1 MTAWSVADRLVA
13 AFALI
18 ACGIGLQIMRYR
30 ARLLGGLLDV
40 RRSSGGGTIV
50 RSVLPRCGDSIT

>member
-1 MTAWSVADRLVA
+1 VLTVSDNGDGIDETRTTG
-13 AFALI
+13 
-18 ACGIGLQIMRYR
+18 GIGLQIMRYR

-50 RSVLPRCGDSIT
+50 RSVLPRSGDPIK

>member
-1 MTAWSVADRLVA
+1 MLLPLLWAPA
-13 AFALI
+13 ATR
-18 ACGIGLQIMRYR
+18 GIGLQIMRYR

-50 RSVLPRCGDSIT
+50 RSVLPRCCESSN